1 MRPYNILKISSR
13 QEHEVALSQPQ
24 DKILLATNNMV
35 EIWSVWQGLSL
46 AWDLGFKF
54 IFLETDATTILNWL
68 TNDSYHQMLSL

>member
-24 DKILLATNNMV
+24 DKILLATNKMV

-46 AWDLGFKF
+46 AWDMGFKF

>member
-1 MRPYNILKISSR
+1 MRPYNILKIPSR

-46 AWDLGFKF
+46 AWDLRFKF

>member
-1 MRPYNILKISSR
+1 MRPYNILKIPSR

-35 EIWSVWQGLSL
+35 KIWSVWQGLSL

>member
-46 AWDLGFKF
+46 AWDMGFKF

>member
-1 MRPYNILKISSR
+1 MRPYNILKIPSR

-46 AWDLGFKF
+46 AWDMGFKF